1 MCVIRKQIIRKIN
14 EPRHITALIEI
25 VGALVSEK
33 EEQCMGACKWHINER
48 ANKTRTAIMAENGKS
63 EAEATQ
69 RMKQSTETHFII
81 FIYLEK
87 YIYFPISEY
96 WVMPSFLEYLHLYI
110 AESISIIS
118 H

>member
-14 EPRHITALIEI
+14 ELCHITALIEN
-25 VGALVSEK
+25 VAELVFEK
-33 EEQCMGACKWHINER
+33 GEQCMGACKWHINER

-63 EAEATQ
+63 EAKATQ

-96 WVMPSFLEYLHLYI
+96 WVMPSFLEYLHLH
-110 AESISIIS
+110 S
-118 H
+118 